1 MKILKEAYE
10 NKNIMYI
17 NMNLY
22 ISGVDIHPDYQVIVY
37 RHQLYHMKSLKK
49 KKGYEMLYISNAY

>member
-1 MKILKEAYE
+1 MIILRVMILEDKIIGIVSAEIISDEDNKEAYE

-22 ISGVDIHPDYQVIVY
+22 F
-37 RHQLYHMKSLKK
+37 RC
-49 KKGYEMLYISNAY
+49 